1 MKSILRNRTNKRLLL
16 TAACSLLTFCA
27 VGCGTKKEEMNPTDF
42 IKAEY
47 DGFNGHTNVSL
58 SIDQEKIRDKC
69 KEVRDEKS
77 LLDSVFLQELLN
89 SMEIEYEDDSTEH
102 KNGDKISVKFQ
113 WEEDFEED
121 CAYKFSSDEEDFEI
135 SGLEEAEE
143 IDPFEGIEVTFSGVA
158 PKGEASINTD
168 GCNSYAKDNG
178 YYSIKDGNNYSL
190 SNGDKIVVVYEY
202 YEGTFIS
209 DKKLVTQDTKEYTV
223 EGLSEYVTTAAATD
237 FAEFNPII
245 LQEVNETLKEWDA
258 YEYNTVKLIE
268 NTWPEYTFTAVPEFY
283 RGYYAYNTQDSS
295 TNGYIAVYKVNA
307 TATVTDARNEKKI
320 KKGQKFTK
328 TFYYAVKTDR
338 VTKDAAGKITI
349 DQYEDWWSGTTR
361 YGMNTLIILEESKIL
376 SDLQSEF
383 GYSCDSITQLQ

>member
-1 MKSILRNRTNKRLLL
+1 MKKNKTYKRALLM
-16 TAACSLLTFCA
+16 AACSLLTFCA
-27 VGCGTKKEEMNPTDF
+27 VGCGTKKEKINPVDF

-47 DGFNGHTNVSL
+47 DGFNGHTNITL
-58 SIDQEKIRDKC
+58 SIDKEKIGDKC

-77 LLDSVFLQELLN
+77 LLDSVFLQELLS

-113 WEEDFEED
+113 WEEDLEED
-121 CAYKFSSDEEDFEI
+121 CPYKIASDEEDFEI

-178 YYSIKDGNNYSL
+178 YYSVKEGNNYSL
-190 SNGDKIVVVYEY
+190 SNGDKIVIVYEY

-209 DKKLVTQDTKEYTV
+209 DKKIVTEDTKEYTV
-223 EGLSEYVTTAAATD
+223 EGLSEYVTTAGAAD
-237 FAEFNPII
+237 FTEFNPLI
-245 LQEVNETLKEWDA
+245 LQEVNQDLKEWDV
-258 YEYNTVKLIE
+258 YKYSDVKLIE

-283 RGYYAYNTQDSS
+283 RGYYAYNTQDTS

-307 TATVTDARNEKKI
+307 TATVTDTRNEKKI

-328 TFYYAVKTDR
+328 TFYYAVKTDK

-349 DQYEDWWSGTTR
+349 QQYEDWWTGTTK
-361 YGMNTLIILEESKIL
+361 YGMDTLVILEESKIL
-376 SDLQSEF
+376 SDLQSDL
-383 GYSCDSITQLQ
+383 GYSYDSITQLQ